1 MSKRVLLTGG
11 AGFIGAHSYLA
22 LVDAGFEVVILDNF
36 QNARRDVPDRLAQ
49 VTGRQTPVI
58 EADIRDAAALDNAMR
73 AGGFDAVVHFAALK
87 SVPDSQADPI
97 GYYDVNVTGL
107 INVMQAMRN
116 NGVSRIVF
124 SSSAAVYGEAEAM
137 PVTENSPLNPGNN
150 YAMTKLIGEQFLTA
164 CRAADPSLSLGILR
178 YFNPVGAHRSGL
190 IGEDPSQPAGNL
202 VPVIAQVAAGQRE
215 VLKIFGDDWPTPD
228 GTAIRDYI
236 HVEDLAH
243 GHVLSLQRLLQTDQ
257 EDNGSHLVNL
267 GTGRGYSVREV
278 IDCYQQVADRPIRSE
293 IVARRAGDAAISYAD
308 TQLAD
313 RLLAFR
319 ATHDLTEMC
328 RSNWAFT
335 RAKA

>member
-1 MSKRVLLTGG
+1 MIACVYVEIHTFALRVLETSIELLQ
-11 AGFIGAHSYLA
+11 YV
-22 LVDAGFEVVILDNF
+22 VDIAPGFEGRWRSLDLL
-36 QNARRDVPDRLAQ
+36 RSLDVEDVLHVEPIA
-49 VTGRQTPVI
+49 T
-58 EADIRDAAALDNAMR
+58 
-73 AGGFDAVVHFAALK
+73 VH
-87 SVPDSQADPI
+87 V
-97 GYYDVNVTGL
+97 
-107 INVMQAMRN
+107 
-116 NGVSRIVF
+116 
-124 SSSAAVYGEAEAM
+124 
-137 PVTENSPLNPGNN
+137 PLNATHTVRFTVGLRVHLLDGRRVEN
-150 YAMTKLIGEQFLTA
+150 ATMGSETLLSAIAG
-164 CRAADPSLSLGILR
+164 ADDT
-178 YFNPVGAHRSGL
+178 PVGAHRSGL